1 MRNFVS
7 VGLLGLL
14 VMGNA
19 LYAQDAVLASYERN
33 FLRASLG
40 TKVNILT
47 DAPSDELA
55 SEFIGELYEF
65 ALGFSLQNADL
76 LRNDP
81 DFINLTILASRG
93 AGASGHTDSVNTLW
107 SVFSSFL
114 DAAIRV
120 EALGALAVLATGN
133 TSILENIN
141 QFAASQNSLFRSGVV
156 PDLKTLS
163 ACISALRVLGDRSSV
178 PVLYEVMRSGYDE
191 SITAEA
197 AEALEALSS
206 EHHQYLISVI
216 QWKSPVEKLE
226 AFTIA
231 VNNEKFSD
239 DERGDL
245 VEIALEVALDGAGER
260 DADLD
265 TMRYEAVKVLR
276 ELEWS
281 RAAAL
286 VIRHYYRVQQDYG
299 EGKAPKEQV
308 VEAIACMGAM
318 ASSEAAQVLALH
330 LGYLNSLMEQ
340 NGAFDAPVTLGTVS
354 ALGDIGDKIAFDY
367 LLYVSYLPYPERIL
381 NAAKG
386 ALGRLKW

>member
-1 MRNFVS
+1 MRNFVL
-7 VGLLGLL
+7 VGLLGLFI
-14 VMGNA
+14 MGNA

-33 FLRASLG
+33 FLRAGLG
-40 TKVNILT
+40 TKVNILK

-55 SEFIGELYEF
+55 PEFIGELYEF

-93 AGASGHTDSVNTLW
+93 AGASGHKASVNTLW
-107 SVFSSFL
+107 SVFSSFR

-120 EALGALAVLATGN
+120 EALEALAVLAPGN
-133 TSILENIN
+133 TWILENIN

-156 PDLKTLS
+156 SDLKTLS

-178 PVLYEVMRSGYDE
+178 PVLYEVMCSGYGE

-197 AEALEALSS
+197 AEALEARPG
-206 EHHQYLISVI
+206 EYQQYLITVI
-216 QWKSPVEKLE
+216 QWNPPAEKLR

-231 VNNEKFSD
+231 ANNEKFSD
-239 DERGDL
+239 DERGEL
-245 VEIALEVALDGAGER
+245 VEIALEVALDGER

-265 TMRYEAVKVLR
+265 AMRYEAVKVLR
-276 ELEWS
+276 ELGWS

-299 EGKAPKEQV
+299 EEKAPKERV

-340 NGAFDAPVTLGTVS
+340 NGTFDSPVTLGTVS
-354 ALGDIGDKIAFDY
+354 ALGDLGDKIAFDY
-367 LLYVSYLPYPERIL
+367 LLYVSYLPYPEGIL